1 MKASIYSLWWN
12 PWGDQGLEFDRR
24 VSVSVDNLQ
33 NDFEADTKI
42 LFLAE
47 PYSIAPTVNE
57 GALNSSMFFDK
68 IYTFNQAIIDKYPQ
82 AELFPWGSS
91 WLDFENLCLN
101 KENHITFVTS
111 SKSQTVGHKLRLDIY
126 DLLQMVD
133 NINGLEVYTHMSP
146 PFHEV
151 RNDFF
156 NKAKFHIC
164 VENSIQKNYFT
175 EKIIDCFASKT
186 IPIYFGC
193 PNISNWFN
201 PDGILQFEN
210 IKELDDVLE
219 YVTPNLY
226 DKKIKAINENY
237 EIAKQ
242 FYGENDVV
250 PRLTKKITEFVNH
263 HATQRI

>member
-1 MKASIYSLWWN
+1 MKASIYQLWWN
-12 PWGDQGLEFDRR
+12 PWGEEGLDFNKN
-24 VSVSVDNLQ
+24 VSISVDNLQ
-33 NDFEADTKI
+33 NNFDADLKI

-57 GALNSSMFFDK
+57 GALNSSIFFDK
-68 IYTFNQAIIDKYPQ
+68 IYTFNQAILNEYPQ

-91 WLDFENLCLN
+91 WLDFDNLN
-101 KENHITFVTS
+101 IEKQDVITFVTS
-111 SKSQTVGHKLRLDIY
+111 NKSQTLGHKLRLDIFDY
-126 DLLQMVD
+126 LNPIDE
-133 NINGLEVYTHMSP
+133 INGMEIFSHMSP
-146 PFHEV
+146 PFHQI

-156 NKAKFHIC
+156 YNAKFHIC

-193 PNISNWFN
+193 PNLGDWFN
-201 PDGILQFEN
+201 MNGVYQFEN
-210 IKELDDVLE
+210 LKELNDILDLLSPDVYE
-219 YVTPNLY
+219 
-226 DKKIKAINENY
+226 KKIKAIEENY

-263 HATQRI
+263 AI